1 MLPNPYLDEFNQIK
15 DNWNQ
20 FIVRDS
26 LVKKYSWAIPN
37 QEAIDYLVSLSP
49 IVEMG
54 AGTGYWAYLI
64 TQAGG
69 DIIAFDKQ
77 PHYNLQATPFS
88 RRMEANNQWTE
99 VLQGECTRLKS
110 TLVRYPDRTLFLCWA
125 PYNDNFAYRC
135 LKTYKGNKLVVVGEG
150 WGGCTA
156 NDKFFSLL
164 DKEWEVDKE
173 IEIPQY
179 SGIHDYLV
187 GYVRK

>member
-1 MLPNPYLDEFNQIK
+1 MINLYLDEFKKIK
-15 DNWNQ
+15 DKW
-20 FIVRDS
+20 FHWEVRDS

-77 PHYNLQATPFS
+77 PHYNSQA
-88 RRMEANNQWTE
+88 ANQWTE

-125 PYNDNFAYRC
+125 PYNNLFAYRC

-164 DKEWEVDKE
+164 HKEWEVDKE

-179 SGIHDYLV
+179 YGIHDYLV

>member
-1 MLPNPYLDEFNQIK
+1 MNNPYLDEFEQIK
-15 DNWNQ
+15 YSWNQ
-20 FIVRDS
+20 LTLRQS

-64 TQAGG
+64 KQSGG

-77 PHYNLQATPFS
+77 PYNNPQA
-88 RRMEANNQWTE
+88 ENQWTE
-99 VLQGECTRLKS
+99 VLQGECTRYKS
-110 TLVRYPDRTLFLCWA
+110 TVVQYPDRTLFLCWA
-125 PYNDNFAYRC
+125 PYNKPFAYRC
-135 LKTYKGNKLVVVGEG
+135 LKSYKGTKLVVVGEG
-150 WGGCTA
+150 QGGCTA
-156 NDKFFSLL
+156 NDKFFRLL
-164 DKEWEVDKE
+164 HKEWKVNKE

-187 GYVRK
+187 DYVRK